1 MYGYGFR
8 PNNRLFSGGGATK
21 PLWDGL
27 LAYYTAD
34 NTPNDS
40 TGNGNNG
47 TLVNGATYGTGIINN
62 AFSLDGVND
71 YVDLGNNFNFNV
83 NNTFS
88 FNFWIDRTTGS
99 AYSTLFSKIDSSLKG
114 YSIRLDNNINGKIQF
129 QMSDNLT
136 NISSYITTN
145 QLANL
150 NTHMI
155 TISYDGLNTSASCVI
170 YVDGALVAS
179 SRSITGTGA
188 SLITNINTAK
198 IGVNSFS
205 GGVHYYKGIL
215 DEISIYN
222 RVITPTEVTELYNSG
237 SALQYPN

>member
-1 MYGYGFR
+1 MYAFQHGIIASS
-8 PNNRLFSGGGATK
+8 NGGGTPPN

-34 NTPNDS
+34 NTPNDALG
-40 TGNGNNG
+40 TYNG
-47 TLVNGATYGTGIINN
+47 TLVNGATYATGIINN

-71 YVDLGNNFNFNV
+71 YVDVGNNFDFNV

-99 AYSTLFSKIDSSLKG
+99 AFSTLFSKIDSSSKG
-114 YSIRLDNNINGKIQF
+114 YYIRLDNNINGKIQLI
-129 QMSDNLT
+129 MADDVT
-136 NISSYITTN
+136 NYSIYTTTN

-179 SRSITGTGA
+179 SRSIFGTGA
-188 SLITNINTAK
+188 SLTTNINNAK
-198 IGVNSFS
+198 IGVNSLS
-205 GGVHYYKGIL
+205 GGIQYYKGIL

-222 RVITPTEVTELYNSG
+222 RVITSTEVTELYNSG
-237 SALQYPN
+237 AGKQYPL